1 MKKIIHYHIL
11 ILVILFSCKKAKSLN
26 TANEKASV
34 VSVTNNTKE
43 NLYTEVL
50 NINKEADY
58 NLNKQVQK
66 LDLNY
71 NLLIVKIRYI
81 SERAYISIE
90 NNKKEF
96 VSWKPVHINFFYDT
110 SPELAEK
117 DIHILLKENDSSEG
131 YLLFPSFTEQFS
143 TYSLYHF
150 KKDSFNFIGTYEV
163 SEFVKGTFSFDE
175 NSKDVYIHSSPSKKL
190 KLNHIEQNQDEKF
203 DNMNEDIKLL
213 NGKVE
218 EKNAVSIN
226 KYLNNNQY
234 LVKTFD
240 INRDGF
246 LDKIISSKPYE
257 GEDLFIFL
265 GENSPNYKFVL
276 KTTNFSQ
283 DGGNQISDIKQTKD
297 GFVLVTAFPD
307 RGYSRNS
314 YYISSSNESF
324 ILKKIE
330 QESYSWQDGYTE
342 TCTQNFNF
350 DLKNTLE
357 SLSNII
363 AKTKSD
369 CTKKFEKKN

>member
-1 MKKIIHYHIL
+1 MKNIIHYHIL
-11 ILVILFSCKKAKSLN
+11 FLVILFSCKKANSLN
-26 TANEKASV
+26 TANEKASIV
-34 VSVTNNTKE
+34 NTTNSTKE
-43 NLYTEVL
+43 NLYTEIL
-50 NINKEADY
+50 NSSKQTDY
-58 NLNKQVQK
+58 DLNKKVQK
-66 LDLNY
+66 LDLNH
-71 NLLIVKIRYI
+71 NSLTVKIRYI

-110 SPELAEK
+110 SFDLAEK
-117 DIHILLKENDSSEG
+117 DIHILLKENDTSEG
-131 YLLFPSFTEQFS
+131 YLLLPSFTEQFS
-143 TYSLYHF
+143 TYSLYQF
-150 KKDSFNFIGTYEV
+150 RKDALNFIGTYEV

-175 NSKDVYIHSSPSKKL
+175 NSKNVYIEASTSKKL
-190 KLNHIEQNQDEKF
+190 KLNKIEQNQDEKF
-203 DNMNEDIKLL
+203 NNIEEDIKLL
-213 NGKVE
+213 NGKAE
-218 EKNAVSIN
+218 EKNAISIN

-240 INRDGF
+240 INKDGI

-257 GEDLFIFL
+257 GEDLLIFL
-265 GENSPNYKFVL
+265 GDSGSNYKFVL

-297 GFVLVTAFPD
+297 GFVLITAFPD
-307 RGYSRNS
+307 RGESRSN

-342 TCTQNFNF
+342 TCIQNFNF

-357 SLSNII
+357 SLSNTI
-363 AKTKSD
+363 AKTKSN
-369 CTKKFEKKN
+369 CTKKFDKKN

>member
-1 MKKIIHYHIL
+1 MKNLL
-11 ILVILFSCKKAKSLN
+11 ILLLLVCISCKKANSLH

-34 VSVTNNTKE
+34 VNNAKE

-50 NINKEADY
+50 NISKQADY
-58 NLNKQVQK
+58 DVNKQIQK
-66 LDLNY
+66 LDLNH
-71 NLLIVKIRYI
+71 NSLTVKIRYI
-81 SERAYISIE
+81 SERAYMSIE

-110 SPELAEK
+110 SLELAEK
-117 DIHILLKENDSSEG
+117 DIHILLKENDPSEG

-143 TYSLYHF
+143 TYFLYHF
-150 KKDSFNFIGTYEV
+150 RKDVLNFIGTYEV

-175 NSKDVYIHSSPSKKL
+175 NSKNVYIHSSPSKKL
-190 KLNHIEQNQDEKF
+190 KLNKIEQNQDEKF
-203 DNMNEDIKLL
+203 NNIKEDIRLL

-218 EKNAVSIN
+218 EKNSISIN

-240 INRDGF
+240 INKDGF
-246 LDKIISSKPYE
+246 PDKIISSKPYE

-265 GENSPNYKFVL
+265 GDNSSNYKFVL

-297 GFVLVTAFPD
+297 GFILITAFPD
-307 RGYSRNS
+307 RGDSRNN
-314 YYISSSNESF
+314 YYISNSNESF

-342 TCTQNFNF
+342 TCIQNFNF

-357 SLSNII
+357 SLSNTI

-369 CTKKFEKKN
+369 CTKKFDKKN